1 MQQASDNKHHE
12 PDIEDC
18 AQGTGSKIESEVADH
33 VDEMQ
38 YGFRKDKGTR
48 NAILL
53 LRMIMERAI
62 EKQKNM
68 YMCFIDLEKAFDTVK
83 HGLLVDVLR
92 RLGVDDKYIRVI
104 ARLYWK
110 QKAAVRMGD
119 ESSEWIEI
127 KQGDETRLRQQHHQV
142 HG

>member
-1 MQQASDNKHHE
+1 
-12 PDIEDC
+12 
-18 AQGTGSKIESEVADH
+18 
-33 VDEMQ
+33 MQ